1 MTRIVTVGLDK
12 RGVQCMDVLETH
24 NMSSTFFF
32 LMDAVTRS
40 IPMTIAETKK
50 TVTNTE
56 MMTAQQ
62 IQGQKT

>member
-1 MTRIVTVGLDK
+1 
-12 RGVQCMDVLETH
+12 MDVLETH